1 MSHQREFEFT
11 RKDFDVLRKL
21 SNAHTGIIVTD
32 DKYDMFYSRLAK
44 RIRKLKL
51 GSFKAYCELLEREP
65 EKEFSEFIN
74 AITTNLTSFFR
85 EQHHFEFL
93 AEKLLPQL
101 LRENATS
108 RRIRLWSAGCSS
120 GEEPYSLAMTLL
132 ENMPRGLTWDIKI
145 LATDIDLNMLSTA
158 AEGVYSQERVKGLSP
173 ERLRRWFKKGK
184 DSQAGQVRVHPAL
197 QELIRFKPLNLMQDW
212 PMKGPFDII
221 FCRNVLIYFDKD
233 TKMQLVDRY
242 VDLLRPGG
250 HLFIGHS
257 ESLHNLAQG
266 LELVGNTIYRKVH

>member
-1 MSHQREFEFT
+1 MTRQREFEFT
-11 RKDFDVLRKL
+11 RKDFDVLREL

-44 RIRKLKL
+44 RIRKLQL
-51 GSFKAYCELLEREP
+51 GSFKAYCQLLKREP
-65 EKEFSEFIN
+65 EQEFSEFIN

-93 AEKLLPQL
+93 AGTLMPQL
-101 LRENATS
+101 LREKVNA

-132 ENMPRGLTWDIKI
+132 ENMPRGLTWDVKI
-145 LATDIDLNMLSTA
+145 LATDIDLNMLSIA

-173 ERLRRWFKKGK
+173 ERLRRWFRKGK
-184 DSQAGQVRVHPAL
+184 DSQAGQVRVDPAL
-197 QELIRFKPLNLMQDW
+197 QELIRFKPLNLMQEW

-221 FCRNVLIYFDKD
+221 FCRNVLIYFDKA
-233 TKMQLVDRY
+233 TKLQLVDRY
-242 VDLLRPGG
+242 VDLLAPGG

-257 ESLHNLAQG
+257 ESLHNLANG
-266 LELVGNTIYRKVH
+266 LELVGNTIYRKVR